1 MIEKLNIDVSQTPEK
16 FQQLANELLDFLIG
30 KLLVIDALEQEIYER
45 YQILEA
51 KRISPNQ
58 THPDEEDLWDEY
70 AQRCKEIIAPISTK
84 PYNDSRSFGKPTAYE
99 YLSYPNTK
107 ISLIMKSEN
116 RAVVETFFE
125 DAIAKKEQFVLK
137 KDNNGWKIDTK
148 KYGYPDED
156 KWWKD
161 EI

>member
-1 MIEKLNIDVSQTPEK
+1 MIEKKNIDVSQTPEK

-30 KLLVIDALEQEIYER
+30 KLLVIDALEQEIYDR
-45 YQILEA
+45 YQILEE

-137 KDNNGWKIDTK
+137 KDNTGWKIDTK
-148 KYGYPDED
+148 KYGYSDED

>member
-1 MIEKLNIDVSQTPEK
+1 MIEKKNIDVSQTPEK

-30 KLLVIDALEQEIYER
+30 KLLVIDALEQEIYDR
-45 YQILEA
+45 YQILEE

-58 THPDEEDLWDEY
+58 THPDEENLWDEY

-137 KDNNGWKIDTK
+137 KDTTGWKIDTK

>member
-16 FQQLANELLDFLIG
+16 FQQLANELLDFLIN
-30 KLLVIDALEQEIYER
+30 KLLLIDALEQEMYER
-45 YQILEA
+45 YEVLEA
-51 KRISPNQ
+51 KRTSPNQ
-58 THPDEEDLWDEY
+58 THPNEEDLWDEY

-84 PYNDSRSFGKPTAYE
+84 PYNNSRSFGKPTAYE

-137 KDNNGWKIDTK
+137 KDSTGWKIDSK